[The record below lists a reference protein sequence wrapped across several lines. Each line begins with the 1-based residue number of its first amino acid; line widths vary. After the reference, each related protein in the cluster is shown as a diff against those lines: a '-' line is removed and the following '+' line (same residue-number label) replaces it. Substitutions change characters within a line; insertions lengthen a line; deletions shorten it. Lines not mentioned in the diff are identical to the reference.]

1 MVYMQLY
8 TNYVSLQRGGNKG
21 EICGNGQKCCR
32 TFLTKHRKMNKKEN
46 APNMPCPRRDP
57 RGGGGGSVSFL
68 REPPV
73 FQPLKLPKW
82 YMIPL
87 PGHKKELGN
96 RTGVECLHQ
105 FNISSDPPKT
115 EERAGV
121 LWTGPQ
127 CKLLVHSVLCVAYQE
142 GNTST
147 VHPPQFFF

>member
-1 MVYMQLY
+1 MWEWAKM
-8 TNYVSLQRGGNKG
+8 LQDIPDKTSKN
-21 EICGNGQKCCR
+21 EQK
-32 TFLTKHRKMNKKEN
+32 RKRAKY
-46 APNMPCPRRDP
+46 ALPTSGPS
-57 RGGGGGSVSFL
+57 GGGGGSVSFL

>member
-1 MVYMQLY
+1 MLQDIPDKTSKNEQKRKRAKY
-8 TNYVSLQRGGNKG
+8 TLPTSG
-21 EICGNGQKCCR
+21 
-32 TFLTKHRKMNKKEN
+32 
-46 APNMPCPRRDP
+46 PS
-57 RGGGGGSVSFL
+57 GGGGGSVSFL

-121 LWTGPQ
+121 LWTGPLS
-127 CKLLVHSVLCVAYQE
+127 KLLVHSVLCVAYQE